1 MERHRSKISA
11 DSVVSVSSTVDKSD
25 SSQNTIFFLGASSQ
39 QLAPIKYARQAGFKI
54 ITCDNR
60 PHNPGHKLA
69 HRSYNISTTAVQD
82 ICNKAEEQKVDAII
96 AYGTDVGAPTAAWV
110 SERLCLNGN
119 PYNAVITLTDKGKF
133 RQFQKERE
141 YFTPKFLIVNQDRLR
156 NEADLPS
163 QILEELSLPLI
174 VKPVDASGS
183 RGISRAHEHE
193 QLQQALALAAEN
205 SRSGDIII
213 EELIPYVSYQICGEG
228 FLHDGKIIFHAFA
241 DEHFTPGILP
251 PVGETFPSSASEE
264 QVQKAVDVLQD
275 IFSTLGMRKGPFNF
289 DLVYLPTGEVFVI
302 EIGPRNGGNRMPEAI
317 ANAYGVDM
325 IAATVESALGHD
337 VQLEKQWLR
346 YSATY
351 SVHSK
356 KPGIFERVEYDPKIR
371 PHIVNEQM
379 FVNPGERVQRFSQGS
394 DMLGCLI
401 LTFENHN
408 QMVSMMQ
415 DMDQLIQVVVNDEDI
430 H

>member
-1 MERHRSKISA
+1 MERHRSKITA
-11 DSVVSVSSTVDKSD
+11 DSVVSVSSAVDKSG
-25 SSQNTIFFLGASSQ
+25 SSQNTILFLGASSQ
-39 QLAPIKYARQAGFKI
+39 QLAPINYARQAGFKI

-69 HRSYNISTTAVQD
+69 HCSYDISTTALQD

-110 SERLCLNGN
+110 SERLGLNGN

-133 RQFQKERE
+133 RHFQKEQK
-141 YFTPKFLIVNQDRLR
+141 YFTPKFLILNQDRLK
-156 NEADLPS
+156 NEADLPAKV
-163 QILEELSLPLI
+163 LEELDLPLI

-183 RGISRAHEHE
+183 RGINRVRERE
-193 QLQQALALAAEN
+193 QLQHALALAAEN

-213 EELIPYVSYQICGEG
+213 EELIPYVGYQICGEG

-251 PVGETFPSSASEE
+251 PVGETFPSSTSEE
-264 QVQKAVDVLQD
+264 QTKQAVDILQD
-275 IFSTLGMRKGPFNF
+275 IFSTLGMRQGPFNF

-325 IAATVESALGHD
+325 IAATVESALGND
-337 VQLEKQWLR
+337 VQLERQWLR

-356 KPGIFERVEYDPKIR
+356 KPGIFERVEYDPKIQ

-379 FVNPGERVQRFSQGS
+379 FVKPGEKVQRFSQGS

-401 LTFENHN
+401 LTFDSQD
-408 QMVSMMQ
+408 QMISMMQ
-415 DMDQLIQVVVNDEDI
+415 DMDQLIQVLVNDEDI